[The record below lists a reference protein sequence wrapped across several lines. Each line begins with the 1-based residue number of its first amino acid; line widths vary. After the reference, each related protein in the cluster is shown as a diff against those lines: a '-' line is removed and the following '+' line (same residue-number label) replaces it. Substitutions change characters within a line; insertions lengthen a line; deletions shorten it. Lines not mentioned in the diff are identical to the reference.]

1 MNQFNNKER
10 LIIMSEVKIKFEFT
24 VSLID
29 AENIM
34 ALFQDRIN
42 STNECILEEMRNVNS
57 AEVIQAYKDQISC
70 VRKLKQ
76 KVETSHTRV

>member
-1 MNQFNNKER
+1 
-10 LIIMSEVKIKFEFT
+10 MSEVKIKFEFT

-42 STNECILEEMRNVNS
+42 STNECILEEMCNVNS
-57 AEVIQAYKDQISC
+57 AEVIQAYKDQISY
-70 VRKLKQ
+70 VRELKQ
-76 KVETSHTRV
+76 KVGTSHTRI